1 MRPHVTNASQKIVF
15 VRWAEERSSRCGQL
29 SFSCKPTI
37 DTRLSWPVAQI
48 VVARTTGIMQFESDS
63 RFFYSTEGY
72 EGFGQQ
78 NLSTRRDRIAVR
90 SRKALASRIRSDA

>member
-1 MRPHVTNASQKIVF
+1 
-15 VRWAEERSSRCGQL
+15 
-29 SFSCKPTI
+29 
-37 DTRLSWPVAQI
+37 
-48 VVARTTGIMQFESDS
+48 MQFESDS

-90 SRKALASRIRSDA
+90 SRKALASRIRSRLTRDG